1 MYSEKDVTPF
11 SEYLLPLNF
20 RQTNYEYEIELY
32 VLDKNTWNQMTTF
45 KHRINFQW
53 K

>member
-1 MYSEKDVTPF
+1 MKILVSADRAIRNTQRTYEDPVIF

-32 VLDKNTWNQMTTF
+32 VLDKNT
-45 KHRINFQW
+45 
-53 K
+53 